1 MLTVQ
6 YDDYLQ
12 FIKWKWII
20 RTVCI
25 LVFMLSWLRSRKKRG
40 RLAVLGM
47 EEVEKVKEV
56 EGEAGEAGAL
66 GETLQ

>member
-12 FIKWKWII
+12 FIKWKWIF
-20 RTVCI
+20 RTVCV
-25 LVFMLSWLRSRKKRG
+25 LVFMLSWLRRRKKRG
-40 RLAVLGM
+40 RLAASGM

-56 EGEAGEAGAL
+56 KGEAGEANAL
-66 GETLQ
+66 GDTLQ